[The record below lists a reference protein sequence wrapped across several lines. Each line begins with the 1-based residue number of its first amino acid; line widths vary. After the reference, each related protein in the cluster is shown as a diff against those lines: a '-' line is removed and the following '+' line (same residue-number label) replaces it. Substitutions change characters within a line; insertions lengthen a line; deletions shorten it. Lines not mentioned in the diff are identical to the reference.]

1 MPPPAAYHSG
11 MGLTVVYDQD
21 CGVCSATASWLVARD
36 PSIKLVGNGAETLP
50 AGVAREETG
59 ETVFVVD
66 EATGAQWKRAEA
78 IAKLLRGLPGWRSL
92 GYRILGVVLSLPVV
106 RWFARIGYDN
116 FARRRHRVSA
126 ALGMG
131 VCKVPARPRQS

>member
-1 MPPPAAYHSG
+1 

-21 CGVCSATASWLVARD
+21 CGVCGATANWLVRRD

-50 AGVAREETG
+50 EGVAREETG

-66 EATGAQWKRAEA
+66 EATGAQGKRAEA
-78 IAKLLRGLPGWRSL
+78 IAKLLRGLPGWRSV
-92 GYRILGVVLSLPVV
+92 GYRLLGVLMSLPVV

-131 VCKVPARPRQS
+131 VCKVPARPGKV

>member
-1 MPPPAAYHSG
+1 

-21 CGVCSATASWLVARD
+21 CGVCGATAHWLVTRD

-66 EATGAQWKRAEA
+66 EATGAQWKRADA
-78 IAKLLRGLPGWRSL
+78 IAKLLRGLPGWRAV
-92 GYRILGVVLSLPVV
+92 GYRILGVVLALPLV

-131 VCKVPARPRQS
+131 VCKVPARAVKR

>member
-1 MPPPAAYHSG
+1 

-21 CGVCSATASWLVARD
+21 CGVCSATAAWLVERD
-36 PSIKLVGNGAETLP
+36 VSIKLVGNGAATLP
-50 AGVAREETG
+50 SGVAREETG

-66 EATGAQWKRAEA
+66 ESTGAQWKRAEA
-78 IAKLLRGLPGWRSL
+78 IAKLLRGLPGWRAF
-92 GYRILGVVLSLPVV
+92 GYRLLGLLMSLPGV
-106 RWFARIGYDN
+106 RWLARIGYDN

-131 VCKVPARPRQS
+131 VCKVPKRR

>member
-1 MPPPAAYHSG
+1 

-21 CGVCSATASWLVARD
+21 CGVCGATAHWLVTRD
-36 PSIKLVGNGAETLP
+36 PSIKLVGNGAESLP

-66 EATGAQWKRAEA
+66 ESTGVQWKRAEA
-78 IAKLLRGLPGWRSL
+78 IAKLLRGLPGWHAV
-92 GYRILGVVLSLPVV
+92 GYRILGVLMSLPVV
-106 RWFARIGYDN
+106 RWFARIGYDT

-131 VCKVPARPRQS
+131 VCKVPTRPTKS